1 MFTQKNPKKLAD
13 LPPTLRHIY
22 LHLKRCNYVI
32 RKLLSKLNPNVVD
45 IEACENG
52 CKLRKVVIYPAKN

>member
-1 MFTQKNPKKLAD
+1 MAD

-52 CKLRKVVIYPAKN
+52 CKLGKAVMYPARN